1 MESKER
7 HLIRLYLILLTFFLF
22 LSGCAQQIRP
32 QTALYEDWKSQL
44 SQQSNWQVEGKLA
57 FISPDERQSANL
69 NWQQKDELNQLIL
82 TSFIGTRVL
91 ALTQNSHGA
100 ELEYDDDVYYD
111 VNASRLL
118 ARLTGFTIPMDSAD
132 DWLKGTVDDT
142 SLQVDELGRAKS
154 VKWHAADGAQWQ
166 INYADYQQYAGF
178 WLPKKL
184 TLKHRDIKI
193 KIQLYEWHFD

>member
-32 QTALYEDWKSQL
+32 QTALYDDWKSQL

-57 FISPDERQSANL
+57 FISSDERQSVNL
-69 NWQQKDELNQLIL
+69 NWQQQEQLNQLIL

-100 ELEYDDDVYYD
+100 ELEYDDHIYHDI
-111 VNASRLL
+111 NASRLL
-118 ARLTGFTIPMDSAD
+118 ARLTGFNIPMDSAD
-132 DWLKGTVDDT
+132 HWLKGTVNDP
-142 SLQVDELGRAKS
+142 SLQVDELGRAKN
-154 VKWHAADGAQWQ
+154 VTWHSTDGDQWQ
-166 INYADYQQYAGF
+166 ISYADYQQYAGF
-178 WLPKKL
+178 WLPTRL
-184 TLKHRDIKI
+184 TLKHHDIKI